1 MCGIVGAISGR
12 NITPVLIDGLKRL
25 EYRGYDSA
33 GIAVIKQGE
42 QSYQL
47 DLRRSVGRV
56 ANLEAIANGCSGN
69 TGIAHTRWATHGRP
83 AEHNAHPHTSSHQ
96 VAVVHN
102 GIIENHEG
110 LRALQKERGFPF
122 SSETDTEVIV
132 HQIDWH
138 MQQGTDLLNAVR
150 KTVNELKGAYGLGV
164 VSKQET
170 ESLIAARNGS
180 PLLIGLGDDENFV
193 ASDMS
198 ALIPVCKQ
206 YIVLEDGDV
215 AKITRSDITIYDGQ
229 GNLVERKIHTSTLSD
244 DETDLEGYAHFM
256 KKEIHEQ
263 TRAVTETLEGRLGAN
278 SVLELPFGDN
288 AREIFDAAKEIKIV
302 ACGTSF
308 FAANV
313 ARYWFD
319 EFGVRCDVEIA
330 SEYRYRKHVV
340 NDGTLFV
347 TISQSGETLDTMAA
361 LEMAKTLGYS
371 NTLCICNSPE
381 SSLVR
386 ASDLTIFTHAGREI
400 GVASTK
406 AFTSQLVTLLL
417 LAICL
422 RRRQVGNGRS
432 IDDTEKE
439 LVNELRTLPQ
449 QIEKTFE
456 LENDIIAMS
465 KHFADKTNALFL
477 GRGAHYPIAMEGALK
492 LKEISYIHAEAY
504 AAGEL
509 KHGPL
514 ALIDENMPVVAVAPN
529 DELLEKLKSNLQ
541 EVRARGGKL
550 FVFADVNSGIESDEN
565 TQVLNVA
572 PVNNT
577 ISPIIYVIPLQLL
590 SYHVALLKGTD
601 IDKPRNLA
609 KSVTVE

>member
-1 MCGIVGAISGR
+1 MCGIVGATSQR
-12 NITPVLIDGLKRL
+12 DITPILIDGLKRL

-33 GIAVIKQGE
+33 GIVVVNQN
-42 QSYQL
+42 QDL

-56 ANLEAIANGCSGN
+56 ANLENIADGCIGN
-69 TGIAHTRWATHGRP
+69 IGIAHTRWATHGRP
-83 AEHNAHPHTSSHQ
+83 AEHNAHPHTSSSQ

-102 GIIENHEG
+102 GIIENHET
-110 LRALQKERGFPF
+110 LRKLQKERGFPF

-138 MQQGTDLLNAVR
+138 MQQGADLLVAVQ
-150 KTVNELKGAYGLGV
+150 KTVNELEGAYGLGV
-164 VSKQET
+164 ISKLENDT
-170 ESLIAARNGS
+170 LIAARSGS
-180 PLLIGLGDDENFV
+180 PLLIGLGDNENFI

-198 ALIPVCKQ
+198 ALIPVAQK
-206 YIVLEDGDV
+206 YIVLEDGDI
-215 AKITRSDITIYDGQ
+215 AKVTQDSVTIYDSEL
-229 GNLVERKIHTSTLSD
+229 NLVERETLISSLSD
-244 DETDLEGYAHFM
+244 DETDLEGFAHFM

-263 TRAVTETLEGRLGAN
+263 TRAITETLEGRLGAN

-288 AREIFDAAKEIKIV
+288 AREIFDATKEIKIV

-308 FAANV
+308 YAASV

-319 EFGVRCDVEIA
+319 EFGIKCDVEIA

-340 NDGTLFV
+340 NDGTLFL

-361 LEMAKTLGYS
+361 LEMAKNLGYS

-406 AFTSQLVTLLL
+406 AFTTQLVTLLL

-422 RRRQVGNGRS
+422 RRRQVGDGRS
-432 IDDTEKE
+432 IDSVEKE
-439 LVNELRTLPQ
+439 LVNELRSLPQ
-449 QIEKTFE
+449 QIENTFD
-456 LENDIIAMS
+456 LEPQIIAMS
-465 KHFADKTNALFL
+465 KHFADKQHALFL

-514 ALIDENMPVVAVAPN
+514 ALIDDNMPVVAVAPN

-541 EVRARGGKL
+541 EVSARGGKL
-550 FVFADVNSGIESDEN
+550 YVFADVNSGIESDDSIH
-565 TQVLNVA
+565 VLNVA

>member
-1 MCGIVGAISGR
+1 MCGIVGAVANR
-12 NITPVLIDGLKRL
+12 DITSVLIDGLKRL

-33 GIAVIKQGE
+33 GLAVVDQHN
-42 QSYQL
+42 QL

-56 ANLEAIANGCSGN
+56 ASLEPLCSDVAGHS
-69 TGIAHTRWATHGRP
+69 GIAHTRWATHGRP
-83 AEHNAHPHTSSHQ
+83 AEHNAHPHTSSQQ

-102 GIIENHEG
+102 GIIENHHD
-110 LRALQKERGFPF
+110 LRVQQKQQGFVF
-122 SSETDTEVIV
+122 SSQTDTEVIV

-138 MQQGTDLLNAVR
+138 MQQGNDLLVAVQN
-150 KTVNELKGAYGLGV
+150 TVAELKGAYGLGV
-164 VSKQET
+164 VSKQQPGT
-170 ESLIAARNGS
+170 LVAARSGS
-180 PLLIGLGDDENFV
+180 PLLIGLGENENFI

-198 ALIPVCKQ
+198 ALIPVAQK
-206 YIVLEDGDV
+206 YMVLEDGDI
-215 AKITRSDITIYDGQ
+215 AELRSDSVVIYDQ
-229 GNLVERKIHTSTLSD
+229 NRRPVERPVLISTLSD
-244 DETDLEGYAHFM
+244 DETHLDGYAHFM

-263 TRAVTETLEGRLGAN
+263 TRAITETLEGRLGAD
-278 SVLELPFGDN
+278 SILELPFGDN
-288 AREIFDAAKEIKIV
+288 AREIFDAANEIKIV
-302 ACGTSF
+302 ACGTSYY
-308 FAANV
+308 AASV
-313 ARYWFD
+313 ARYWFE

-340 NDGTLFV
+340 VPGTLFV

-361 LEMAKTLGYS
+361 LQMAKTLGYS

-406 AFTSQLVTLLL
+406 AFTTQLVTLLM

-422 RRRQVGNGRS
+422 RRRKIGDGRTVDAMERE
-432 IDDTEKE
+432 I
-439 LVNELRTLPQ
+439 VRELRTLPQ
-449 QIEKTFE
+449 QIEHALE

-465 KHFADKTNALFL
+465 KHFADKQHALFL

-514 ALIDENMPVVAVAPN
+514 ALIDEDMPVVAVAPN
-529 DELLEKLKSNLQ
+529 GLLLEKLKSNLE

-550 FVFADVNSGIESDEN
+550 YVFADAESGLESDDE
-565 TQVLNVA
+565 TMVLKVA
-572 PVNNT
+572 PVNNY
-577 ISPIIYVIPLQLL
+577 ISPILYVIPLQLL

>member
-1 MCGIVGAISGR
+1 MCGIVGAVATRDVTS
-12 NITPVLIDGLKRL
+12 TLIDGLKRL

-33 GIAVIKQGE
+33 GLAVVDHNT
-42 QSYQL
+42 QL

-56 ANLEAIANGCSGN
+56 VNLEAICDGIEGN
-69 TGIAHTRWATHGRP
+69 IGVAHTRWATHGRP
-83 AEHNAHPHTSSHQ
+83 AENNAHPHTSSSQ

-102 GIIENHEG
+102 GIIENHKE
-110 LRALQKERGFPF
+110 LRLAQKEQGFVF

-138 MQQGTDLLNAVR
+138 MQNGKDLLSAVQS
-150 KTVNELKGAYGLGV
+150 TVAELEGAYGLGV
-164 VSKQET
+164 ISKQEPDL
-170 ESLIAARNGS
+170 LIAARSGS
-180 PLLIGLGDDENFV
+180 PLLVALGDGENFI

-198 ALIPVCKQ
+198 ALIPVSQ
-206 YIVLEDGDV
+206 RYMVMEDGDI
-215 AKITRSDITIYDGQ
+215 AKITSTTVEIFGRDGKP
-229 GNLVERKIHTSTLSD
+229 VEREVLISNLSD
-244 DETDLEGYAHFM
+244 DETELNGYAHYM

-263 TRAVTETLEGRLGAN
+263 TRAITETLEGRLGAN
-278 SVLELPFGDN
+278 SVLELPFGEN
-288 AREIFDAAKEIKIV
+288 AREIFDKTKELKII
-302 ACGTSF
+302 ACGTSYN
-308 FAANV
+308 AACV
-313 ARYWFD
+313 ARYWFE
-319 EFGVRCDVEIA
+319 EFGIKCDVEIA

-347 TISQSGETLDTMAA
+347 TVSQSGETLDTMAA
-361 LEMAKTLGYS
+361 LEMAKSLGYLNS
-371 NTLCICNSPE
+371 LCICNVPE

-406 AFTSQLVTLLL
+406 AFTTQLVTLLM

-422 RRRQVGNGRS
+422 RRRRIGDGRS
-432 IDDTEKE
+432 IDAMEAE
-439 LVNELRTLPQ
+439 IVEELRSLPQ
-449 QIEKTFE
+449 QIEDALN
-456 LENDIIAMS
+456 LEPEIIAMS
-465 KHFADKTNALFL
+465 KHFAQKNNTLFL
-477 GRGAHYPIAMEGALK
+477 GRGTHYPIAVEGALK

-529 DELLEKLKSNLQ
+529 DELLGKLKSNLE

-550 FVFADVNSGIESDEN
+550 FVFADADSGLESDEE
-565 TQVLNVA
+565 TLVLKVA
-572 PVNNT
+572 PVNNY
-577 ISPIIYVIPLQLL
+577 IAPVIYTIPLQLL
-590 SYHVALLKGTD
+590 AYHVALIKGTD

>member
-1 MCGIVGAISGR
+1 MCGIVGAVATR
-12 NITPVLIDGLKRL
+12 DVTPTLIDGLKRL

-33 GIAVIKQGE
+33 GLAVVDTKHE
-42 QSYQL
+42 L

-56 ANLEAIANGCSGN
+56 ASLEKICDDVSGM
-69 TGIAHTRWATHGRP
+69 TGVAHTRWATHGRP
-83 AEHNAHPHTSSHQ
+83 AENNAHPHTSSSQ

-102 GIIENHEG
+102 GIIENHHE
-110 LRALQKERGFPF
+110 LRAQQKKQGFPF

-138 MQQGTDLLNAVR
+138 MQQGQGLLQAVQT
-150 KTVNELKGAYGLGV
+150 TVKELQGAYGLGV
-164 VSKQET
+164 VSKHEPDL
-170 ESLIAARNGS
+170 LIAARSGS
-180 PLLIGLGDDENFV
+180 PLLIGLGDGENFI

-198 ALIPVCKQ
+198 ALIPVSQ
-206 YIVLEDGDV
+206 RYMVMEDGDI
-215 AKITRSDITIYDGQ
+215 AKITNSSIEIFDADG
-229 GNLVERKIHTSTLSD
+229 NSVERKVLISTLSD
-244 DETDLEGYAHFM
+244 EETELGGFAHYM

-263 TRAVTETLEGRLGAN
+263 TRAITETLEGRLGAD

-288 AREIFDAAKEIKIV
+288 ARDIFDKTKEIKII
-302 ACGTSF
+302 ACGTSYN
-308 FAANV
+308 AACV
-313 ARYWFD
+313 ARYWFED
-319 EFGVRCDVEIA
+319 FGIKCDVEIA
-330 SEYRYRKHVV
+330 SEYRYRKHVI
-340 NDGTLFV
+340 NEGTLFI

-361 LEMAKTLGYS
+361 LEMAKTLNYT
-371 NTLCICNSPE
+371 NTLCVCNVPE

-406 AFTSQLVTLLL
+406 AFTTQLVTLLM

-422 RRRQVGNGRS
+422 RRRRIGDGRS
-432 IDDTEKE
+432 IDALETEI
-439 LVNELRTLPQ
+439 VQELRSLPQ
-449 QIEKTFE
+449 QIENALD
-456 LENDIIAMS
+456 LEEDIIAMS
-465 KHFADKTNALFL
+465 KHFADKHHTLFL
-477 GRGAHYPIAMEGALK
+477 GRGAHYPIAVEGALK

-514 ALIDENMPVVAVAPN
+514 ALIDEDMPVVAVAPN
-529 DELLEKLKSNLQ
+529 DKLLEKLKSNLE

-550 FVFADVNSGIESDEN
+550 YVFADANSGLESDNE
-565 TQVLNVA
+565 TMVLKVA
-572 PVNNT
+572 PVNNY
-577 ISPIIYVIPLQLL
+577 IAPIIYTIPLQLL

>member
-1 MCGIVGAISGR
+1 MCGIVGAVATR
-12 NITPVLIDGLKRL
+12 DVTPTLIDGLKRL

-33 GIAVIKQGE
+33 GLAVVDKNQD
-42 QSYQL
+42 L

-56 ANLEAIANGCSGN
+56 VNLENICDSVEGHIGV
-69 TGIAHTRWATHGRP
+69 AHTRWATHGRP
-83 AEHNAHPHTSSHQ
+83 AENNAHPHTSSSQ

-102 GIIENHEG
+102 GIIENHNE
-110 LRALQKERGFPF
+110 LRALQKEQGFPF

-138 MQQGTDLLNAVR
+138 MQQGQGLFKAVQS
-150 KTVNELKGAYGLGV
+150 TVQELRGAYGLGV
-164 VSKQET
+164 VSKQEPNM
-170 ESLIAARNGS
+170 LVAARSGS
-180 PLLIGLGDDENFV
+180 PLLIGLGDGENFI

-198 ALIPVCKQ
+198 ALIPVSQK
-206 YIVLEDGDV
+206 YMVMEDGDI
-215 AKITRSDITIYDGQ
+215 AKITSTSIEIFDFDG
-229 GNLVERKIHTSTLSD
+229 NPVEREVLISSLSD
-244 DETDLEGYAHFM
+244 DETNLDGYAHYM

-263 TRAVTETLEGRLGAN
+263 TRAITETLEGRLGAD

-288 AREIFDAAKEIKIV
+288 ARDIFDKAKELKII
-302 ACGTSF
+302 ACGTSYN
-308 FAANV
+308 AACV
-313 ARYWFD
+313 ARYWFE
-319 EFGVRCDVEIA
+319 EFGIKCDVEIA

-340 NDGTLFV
+340 NPGTLFV

-361 LEMAKTLGYS
+361 LEMAKTLGYT
-371 NTLCICNSPE
+371 NTLCICNVPE

-406 AFTSQLVTLLL
+406 AFTTQLVTLLM

-422 RRRQVGNGRS
+422 RRRRIGDGRS
-432 IDDTEKE
+432 IDAMEAE
-439 LVNELRTLPQ
+439 IVQELRTLPQ
-449 QIEKTFE
+449 QIENALD
-456 LENDIIAMS
+456 LEEDIIAMS
-465 KHFADKTNALFL
+465 KHFADKHHTLFL
-477 GRGAHYPIAMEGALK
+477 GRGAHYPIAVEGALK

-514 ALIDENMPVVAVAPN
+514 ALIDEDMPVVAVAPN
-529 DELLEKLKSNLQ
+529 DELLEKLKSNLE

-550 FVFADVNSGIESDEN
+550 YVFADANSGLESDDE
-565 TQVLNVA
+565 TMVLKVA
-572 PVNNT
+572 PVNNY
-577 ISPIIYVIPLQLL
+577 IAPVIYTIPLQLL

>member
-1 MCGIVGAISGR
+1 
-12 NITPVLIDGLKRL
+12 
-25 EYRGYDSA
+25 
-33 GIAVIKQGE
+33 
-42 QSYQL
+42 
-47 DLRRSVGRV
+47 
-56 ANLEAIANGCSGN
+56 
-69 TGIAHTRWATHGRP
+69 
-83 AEHNAHPHTSSHQ
+83 
-96 VAVVHN
+96 VVHN
-102 GIIENHEG
+102 GIIENHKE
-110 LRALQKERGFPF
+110 LRIRQKQQGFVF

-138 MQQGTDLLNAVR
+138 MQNGQGLLEAVQS
-150 KTVNELKGAYGLGV
+150 TVKELEGAYGLGV
-164 VSKQET
+164 ISKKEPDT
-170 ESLIAARNGS
+170 MIAARSGS
-180 PLLIGLGDDENFV
+180 PLLIGLGDKENFI

-198 ALIPVCKQ
+198 ALIPVSQ
-206 YIVLEDGDV
+206 RYIVLEDGDIARV
-215 AKITRSDITIYDGQ
+215 TSTSIEILDESGKPVDRAVQI
-229 GNLVERKIHTSTLSD
+229 STLSD
-244 DETDLEGYAHFM
+244 DETDLGGYAHYM

-263 TRAVTETLEGRLGAN
+263 TRAITETLEGRLGAD
-278 SVLELPFGDN
+278 SVLEIPFGEN
-288 AREIFDAAKEIKIV
+288 AREIFDRTKELKII
-302 ACGTSF
+302 ACGTSYN
-308 FAANV
+308 AACV

-319 EFGVRCDVEIA
+319 EFGIRCDVEIA

-361 LEMAKTLGYS
+361 LEMAKTLGYI
-371 NTLCICNSPE
+371 NTLCICNVPE

-406 AFTSQLVTLLL
+406 AFTTQLVTLLM

-422 RRRQVGNGRS
+422 RRRRIGNGRS
-432 IDDTEKE
+432 IDAMEAE
-439 LVNELRTLPQ
+439 IVQELRSLPQ
-449 QIEKTFE
+449 QIENALD

-465 KHFADKTNALFL
+465 KHFANKNHTLFL
-477 GRGAHYPIAMEGALK
+477 GRGAHYPIAVEGALK

-529 DELLEKLKSNLQ
+529 DELLEKLKSNLE
-541 EVRARGGKL
+541 EVRARGGRL
-550 FVFADVNSGIESDEN
+550 FVFADANSGIESNDE
-565 TQVLNVA
+565 TMVLKVA
-572 PVNNT
+572 PVNNY
-577 ISPIIYVIPLQLL
+577 IAPVIYTIPLQLL
-590 SYHVALLKGTD
+590 SYHVALIKGTD

>member
-1 MCGIVGAISGR
+1 MCGIVGAVANR
-12 NITPVLIDGLKRL
+12 DVTPTLIDGLKRL

-33 GIAVIKQGE
+33 GLAVVDAQ
-42 QSYQL
+42 QNL

-56 ANLEAIANGCSGN
+56 VSLENICGDAAGM
-69 TGIAHTRWATHGRP
+69 TGVAHTRWATHGRP
-83 AEHNAHPHTSSHQ
+83 AERNAHPHTSSYQ

-102 GIIENHEG
+102 GIIENHND
-110 LRALQKERGFPF
+110 LRVLQKERGFPF

-132 HQIDWH
+132 HQVDWH
-138 MQQGTDLLNAVR
+138 MQQGQSLLEAVQT
-150 KTVNELKGAYGLGV
+150 TVTELEGAYGLGV
-164 VSKQET
+164 VSKHEPD
-170 ESLIAARNGS
+170 LLVAARSGS
-180 PLLIGLGDDENFV
+180 PLLIGLGDGENFI

-198 ALIPVCKQ
+198 ALIPVSQK
-206 YIVLEDGDV
+206 YMVLEDGDIAEIRSSSV
-215 AKITRSDITIYDGQ
+215 NIFDRNGEPVTREVLI
-229 GNLVERKIHTSTLSD
+229 STLSD
-244 DETDLEGYAHFM
+244 EETALGGYSHFM

-263 TRAVTETLEGRLGAN
+263 TRAITETLEGRLGSDN
-278 SVLELPFGDN
+278 VLELPFGAN
-288 AREIFDAAKEIKIV
+288 AREIFDKTKEIKII
-302 ACGTSF
+302 ACGTSYN
-308 FAANV
+308 AASV
-313 ARYWFD
+313 ARYWFE
-319 EFGVRCDVEIA
+319 EFGIKCDVEIA

-340 NDGTLFV
+340 NEGTLFV

-361 LEMAKTLGYS
+361 LEMAKTLGYT
-371 NTLCICNSPE
+371 NTLCICNVPE

-406 AFTSQLVTLLL
+406 AFTTQLVTLLMV
-417 LAICL
+417 AICL
-422 RRRQVGNGRS
+422 RRRQIGDGRS
-432 IDDTEKE
+432 IDAMEAE
-439 LVNELRTLPQ
+439 IVQELRSLPQ
-449 QIEKTFE
+449 QIENALD
-456 LENDIIAMS
+456 LEDQIIAMS
-465 KHFADKTNALFL
+465 KHFANKHHTLFL
-477 GRGAHYPIAMEGALK
+477 GRGAHYPIAVEGALK

-529 DELLEKLKSNLQ
+529 DELLEKLKSNLE

-550 FVFADVNSGIESDEN
+550 YVFADANSGLESDDE
-565 TQVLNVA
+565 TMVLKVA
-572 PVNNT
+572 PVNNY
-577 ISPIIYVIPLQLL
+577 IAPVIYTIPLQLL

>member
-1 MCGIVGAISGR
+1 MCGIVGAVANR
-12 NITPVLIDGLKRL
+12 DITPVLIDGLKRL

-33 GIAVIKQGE
+33 GLAVIGSAHE
-42 QSYQL
+42 L

-56 ANLEAIANGCSGN
+56 ANLEKISNNVNGHLGV
-69 TGIAHTRWATHGRP
+69 AHTRWATHGKP
-83 AEHNAHPHTSSHQ
+83 AENNAHPHTSSHQ

-102 GIIENHEG
+102 GIIENHHE
-110 LRALQKERGFPF
+110 LRTQQKALGFPF

-138 MQQGTDLLNAVR
+138 MQQGHDLLSAV
-150 KTVNELKGAYGLGV
+150 KATVCELHGAYGLGV
-164 VSKQET
+164 VSKHEPGV
-170 ESLIAARNGS
+170 LIAARSGS
-180 PLLIGLGDDENFV
+180 PLLIGFGDNENFI

-198 ALIPVCKQ
+198 ALIPVSQK
-206 YIVLEDGDV
+206 YTVLEDGDI
-215 AKITRSDITIYDGQ
+215 AKITVNSVDIFDVQ
-229 GNLVERKIHTSTLSD
+229 GKKVERKVNISTLSD
-244 DETDLEGYAHFM
+244 DETELEGYAHFM

-263 TRAVTETLEGRLGAN
+263 TRAITETLEGRLGSD

-288 AREIFDAAKEIKIV
+288 AREIFDRTKELKII
-302 ACGTSF
+302 ACGTSYY
-308 FAANV
+308 AASV
-313 ARYWFD
+313 ARYWFE
-319 EFGVRCDVEIA
+319 EFGIKCDVEIA

-340 NDGTLFV
+340 NDGTLFM

-371 NTLCICNSPE
+371 NTLCVCNVPE

-406 AFTSQLVTLLL
+406 AFTTQLVTLLMI
-417 LAICL
+417 AICL
-422 RRRQVGNGRS
+422 RRRMLGDGREV
-432 IDDTEKE
+432 DTLEKDIVKE
-439 LVNELRTLPQ
+439 LRSLPQ
-449 QIEKTFE
+449 QIENVLD
-456 LENDIIAMS
+456 LEEDIISMS
-465 KHFADKTNALFL
+465 KHFGNKENALFL
-477 GRGAHYPIAMEGALK
+477 GRGAHFPIAMEGALK

-514 ALIDENMPVVAVAPN
+514 ALIDEDMPVVAVAPN
-529 DELLEKLKSNLQ
+529 DELLEKLKSNLE

-550 FVFADVNSGIESDEN
+550 FVFADVESGLESDAE
-565 TQVLNVA
+565 TMVLNVA
-572 PVNNT
+572 PVNNY
-577 ISPIIYVIPLQLL
+577 IAPILYVVPLQLL
-590 SYHVALLKGTD
+590 AYHVALIKGTD

>member
-1 MCGIVGAISGR
+1 MCGIVGAVASR
-12 NITPVLIDGLKRL
+12 DITPVLIDGLKRL

-33 GIAVIKQGE
+33 GLAVVGAQQE
-42 QSYQL
+42 LELQ
-47 DLRRSVGRV
+47 RSVGRV
-56 ANLEAIANGCSGN
+56 ANLEKLCGQTQGN
-69 TGIAHTRWATHGRP
+69 IGVAHTRWATHGRP
-83 AEHNAHPHTSSHQ
+83 AENNAHPHTSSFQ

-102 GIIENHEG
+102 GIIENHKE
-110 LRALQKERGFPF
+110 LRVIQKEQGFVF

-138 MQQGTDLLNAVR
+138 MKQGQDLLSAVTS
-150 KTVNELKGAYGLGV
+150 TVAELDGAYGLGV
-164 VSKQET
+164 ISKQQPDV
-170 ESLIAARNGS
+170 LVAARSGS
-180 PLLIGLGDDENFV
+180 PLLIGLGDGENFI

-198 ALIPVCKQ
+198 ALIPVAQK
-206 YIVLEDGDV
+206 YIVLEDGDI
-215 AKITRSDITIYDGQ
+215 AQITSTSVDIFDGE
-229 GNLVERKIHTSTLSD
+229 GKPVTREVLVSTLSD
-244 DETDLEGYAHFM
+244 DETNLGGYAHYM

-263 TRAVTETLEGRLGAN
+263 TRAITETLEGRLGAD
-278 SVLELPFGDN
+278 SVLELPFGEN
-288 AREIFDAAKEIKIV
+288 AREIFDKTKEIKII
-302 ACGTSF
+302 ACGTSYN
-308 FAANV
+308 AACV
-313 ARYWFD
+313 ARYWFE
-319 EFGVRCDVEIA
+319 EFGIRCDVEIA

-361 LEMAKTLGYS
+361 LEMAKTLGYT
-371 NTLCICNSPE
+371 NTLCICNVPE

-406 AFTSQLVTLLL
+406 AFTTQLVTLLM

-422 RRRQVGNGRS
+422 RRRRIGDGRS
-432 IDDTEKE
+432 IDAMEAE
-439 LVNELRTLPQ
+439 IVQELRSLPQ
-449 QIEKTFE
+449 QIESALD
-456 LENDIIAMS
+456 LEEDIIAMS
-465 KHFADKTNALFL
+465 KHFANKEHTLFL
-477 GRGAHYPIAMEGALK
+477 GRGAHYPIAIEGALK

-529 DELLEKLKSNLQ
+529 DELLEKLKSNLE

-550 FVFADVNSGIESDEN
+550 FVFADADSGLESDDE
-565 TQVLNVA
+565 TMVLKVA
-572 PVNNT
+572 PVNNY
-577 ISPIIYVIPLQLL
+577 IAPVIYTIPLQLL
-590 SYHVALLKGTD
+590 SYHVALIKGTD

>member
-138 MQQGTDLLNAVR
+138 MQQGADLLNAVQ

-609 KSVTVE
+609 KSVTV

>member
-1 MCGIVGAISGR
+1 MCGIVGAVSAR

-33 GIAVIKQGE
+33 GLAVVDSE
-42 QSYQL
+42 QEL
-47 DLRRSVGRV
+47 NLKRSVGRV
-56 ANLEAIANGCSGN
+56 ANLEALCGN
-69 TGIAHTRWATHGRP
+69 TSGTIGVAHTRWATHGRP
-83 AEHNAHPHTSSHQ
+83 AENNAHPHTSSFQ

-102 GIIENHEG
+102 GIIENHKA
-110 LRALQKERGFPF
+110 LREQQKQQGFVF

-132 HQIDWH
+132 HQIDFH
-138 MQQGTDLLNAVR
+138 MQKGKNLLQAVQSTT
-150 KTVNELKGAYGLGV
+150 KELDGAYGLGV
-164 VSKQET
+164 VSKQEPNT
-170 ESLIAARNGS
+170 LIAARSGS
-180 PLLIGLGDDENFV
+180 PLLIGLGENENFI

-198 ALIPVCKQ
+198 ALIPVSQK
-206 YIVLEDGDV
+206 YIVLEDGDI
-215 AKITRSDITIYDGQ
+215 AKITSSSIEIFNEQGETVTRDIQI
-229 GNLVERKIHTSTLSD
+229 STLSD
-244 DETDLEGYAHFM
+244 DETNLDGYAHYM

-263 TRAVTETLEGRLGAN
+263 TRAITETLEGRLGAN
-278 SVLELPFGDN
+278 SVLELPFGDD
-288 AREIFDAAKEIKIV
+288 ARDIFDRTKEIKII
-302 ACGTSF
+302 ACGTSYN
-308 FAANV
+308 AACV
-313 ARYWFD
+313 ARYWFE
-319 EFGVRCDVEIA
+319 EFGIRCDVEIA

-361 LEMAKTLGYS
+361 LEMAKTLGYT
-371 NTLCICNSPE
+371 NTLCICNVPE

-406 AFTSQLVTLLL
+406 AFTTQLVTLLM

-422 RRRQVGNGRS
+422 RRRRIGDGRS
-432 IDDTEKE
+432 IDQMETEI
-439 LVNELRTLPQ
+439 VQELRSLPQ
-449 QIEKTFE
+449 QIDKVLD
-456 LENDIIAMS
+456 LEEQIIGMS
-465 KHFADKTNALFL
+465 KHFANKNHTLFL
-477 GRGAHYPIAMEGALK
+477 GRGAHYPIAVEGALK

-529 DELLEKLKSNLQ
+529 DELLEKLKSNLE

-550 FVFADVNSGIESDEN
+550 YVFADADSGIESNDE
-565 TQVLNVA
+565 TMVLKVA
-572 PVNNT
+572 PVNNYIAPVIYT
-577 ISPIIYVIPLQLL
+577 IALQLL
-590 SYHVALLKGTD
+590 SYHVALIKGTD